1 MRSKWRTW
9 RKGSVSN
16 GSPFFLKSRP
26 SGTIGD
32 LLAGCASML
41 ESEGVREPQ
50 REAREILA
58 AVLDVPKF
66 WAAANSVSDASPE
79 VALSVIRA
87 AMLRARG
94 APLPYAAGRAAFR
107 HLTLEV
113 DERVLIPRVET
124 EVLVDRVLDRCSAG
138 TRVVADIGT
147 GSGAIAL
154 SLAFEARF
162 DRVYATDVSLDAL
175 QVASSNAASLAKV
188 LKSHVEFR
196 DGSLLAPLADVK
208 LDAIV
213 CNPPYISFA
222 ELSELP
228 ADVRDWEPCIAL
240 ASANDGLELTRELV
254 RSAPASLSSG
264 GLLAL
269 EVDTRRAGSVAEM
282 IAVDGRY
289 VEVEV
294 LLDLTGRERFVLAR
308 RV

>member
-1 MRSKWRTW
+1 MSS
-9 RKGSVSN
+9 G
-16 GSPFFLKSRP
+16 GSPFFVKSLP
-26 SGTIGD
+26 LGTIGD
-32 LLAGCASML
+32 LLAGCTAML
-41 ESEGVREPQ
+41 ESESVPDAE

-58 AVLDVPKF
+58 AVLDVPRF
-66 WAAANSVSDASPE
+66 WAAANSVANASPD
-79 VALSVIRA
+79 VVRSVIRA
-87 AMLRARG
+87 AILRVKG

-124 EVLVDRVLDRCSAG
+124 EVLVDRILERCDGDA
-138 TRVVADIGT
+138 RVIADIGT

-154 SLAFEARF
+154 SLAFERHF
-162 DRVYATDVSLDAL
+162 DRVYATDISLDAL
-175 QVASSNAASLAKV
+175 QVAAANAASLAKV
-188 LKSHVEFR
+188 LKSAIEFR
-196 DGSLLAPLADVK
+196 HGSLLAPLGGVR

-222 ELSELP
+222 ELADLP
-228 ADVRDWEPCIAL
+228 PDVRDWEPSIAL
-240 ASANDGLELTRELV
+240 LSASDGLALTRELV
-254 RSAPASLSSG
+254 HTAPRLLVKG

-269 EVDTRRAGSVAEM
+269 EVDIRRASSVAEM

-289 VEVEV
+289 ADVEV